1 MVGKNNNNKSNIV
14 DTIRLLTLLLR
25 SDLFGGNECV
35 KEMDD
40 ADSEL
45 EIGHE
50 LVYDTL

>member
-1 MVGKNNNNKSNIV
+1 MNMGGLPPVQQ
-14 DTIRLLTLLLR
+14 

-35 KEMDD
+35 EEMDD